1 MTCAQ
6 PHARFDA
13 EAYLEWER
21 EQTMRYEYV
30 AGEVF
35 AMSGATDAHV
45 TASLNLAVLLRTHVR
60 GNAIRHYA
68 DYVSVLL
75 RTHVRGSPCRVY
87 MADMKL
93 RVDTADAFFY
103 PDVFVTCSESD
114 RHLPLFKQEPVLI
127 VEALSDSTAA
137 YDRGHKFAMYRQL
150 PSLLEYV
157 LIDPA
162 SMSIDVFRREDNGHF
177 MLYPFGA
184 NDTLTLSSIAFTTP
198 IAAVYEDV
206 SLTTTA
212 TLSEP

>member
-1 MTCAQ
+1 MTYAQ
-6 PHARFDA
+6 PHAIFDA

-21 EQTMRYEYV
+21 EQTMRHEYV

-45 TASLNLAVLLRTHVR
+45 TVVGNLFA
-60 GNAIRHYA
+60 
-68 DYVSVLL
+68 LL

-157 LIDPA
+157 LIDPT

-206 SLTTTA
+206 SLTTTV